1 MIYILLKLPDDVVPN
16 NLFISPPA
24 CCLPV
29 LLFSYDF
36 LRIRRK
42 IGFW

>member
-1 MIYILLKLPDDVVPN
+1 MIYILLRLPDEVVPN
-16 NLFISPPA
+16 NVLISLPA
-24 CCLPV
+24 CYLPV

-36 LRIRRK
+36 LHIRRK

>member
-1 MIYILLKLPDDVVPN
+1 MIYILLKLPDEVVPN
-16 NLFISPPA
+16 NVLISLPA
-24 CCLPV
+24 CCLSI

-36 LRIRRK
+36 LHIRRK